1 MKTKISFHNMPHSNP
16 LEKHTEQKLEK
27 IRAFVNDSL
36 QPFHV
41 EVWLKSNKLHPH
53 HAVEIHLKTQKFDLN
68 AHQEG
73 VDMYVVVDQ
82 AIDKIVSQLIK
93 EKEKMRDK
101 HHKVGNDKN
110 KFADMPQAPTADE
123 DEE

>member
-1 MKTKISFHNMPHSNP
+1 MKTKISFHNMPHSDP
-16 LEKHTEQKLEK
+16 LEKHTAQKLEK

-36 QPFHV
+36 QPFHI
-41 EVWLKSNKLHPH
+41 EVWLKANKLHPH
-53 HAVEIHLKTQKFDLN
+53 HAVEIHLKTPRFDLN

-73 VDMYVVVDQ
+73 TDMYVVVDQ
-82 AIDKIVSQLIK
+82 AIDKVVSQLIK

-101 HHKVGNDKN
+101 HHKVENEKS
-110 KFADMPQAPTADE
+110 KFLHSPQTSEDE